1 VTVVDDIPCAMVAV
15 PPLIAV
21 IDDDPATLKALSR
34 LLRISGFAVVS
45 FSSGG
50 EFLDSLHERQPDCIV
65 LDLQMPNLNGLDIL
79 HALRAEAVLPAII
92 ITAYDEPGLR
102 AGCFAAGAL
111 AYLCKPVD
119 EAVLL
124 RAIAAG
130 LGGNKV
136 QLPDEPRT

>member
-1 VTVVDDIPCAMVAV
+1 MVAV

-21 IDDDPATLKALSR
+21 IDDDAATLKALSR
-34 LLRISGFAVVS
+34 LLRISGFTVVS
-45 FSSGG
+45 FSSGR
-50 EFLDSLHERQPDCIV
+50 EFLASLHERRPDCIV

-79 HALRAEAVLPAII
+79 RALRVEMVLPAII

-102 AGCFAAGAL
+102 AGCLAAGAL

-124 RAIAAG
+124 NAIATS
-130 LGGNKV
+130 LGGNKI
-136 QLPDEPRT
+136 QLPDEPRGPEASS